1 MNTGKVGMGVR
12 AFVIAMESEAT
23 AVRPHL
29 RPGDRL
35 YVCGVGKVNAASATQ
50 KAIDAGATEI
60 WNVGV
65 AGGFDPAMEVGA
77 CYVIDRAVEYDFD
90 LAQINGTRIGV
101 HNERTTPYFACAA
114 DFAPDL
120 PRATLATGD
129 RFNDS
134 EADRA
139 TLAGLEA
146 TVRDMEGAAVAHVCE
161 TNGVPCRMV
170 KCLSDVHGKGSMTG
184 QYRDNLAK
192 ALAALSATLASV
204 ACAGR

>member
-1 MNTGKVGMGVR
+1 MKATVPKPVR
-12 AFVIAMESEAT
+12 AFVVAMTSEAT

-29 RPGDRL
+29 KPSDRL
-35 YVCGVGKVNAASATQ
+35 LVCGVGKVNAAAATQ
-50 KAIDAGATEI
+50 KAIDVGATEI

-65 AGGFDPAMEVGA
+65 AGGLDPAMEVGA
-77 CYVIDRAVEYDFD
+77 SLVIDRAVEYDFD
-90 LAQINGTRIGV
+90 LAKINGTRIGV

-114 DFAPDL
+114 DFAPDF

-129 RFNDS
+129 RFNDD
-134 EADRA
+134 EADAA
-139 TLAGLEA
+139 TTAGLEA

-170 KCLSDVHGKGSMTG
+170 KCLSDVRGHGSMTG

-192 ALAALSATLASV
+192 ALAALSRAMQEILK
-204 ACAGR
+204 